1 MENQSRQPLKVTDV
15 QVTRETLLVRV
26 RHQHD
31 EAAWQEFVYYYQG
44 FVFNIARRMGLNHHD
59 AEEVVQTVM
68 VQLWKK
74 LPEFEYDS
82 RKGRFRSWLCTVT
95 ANVVKTM
102 IQRKSRDLDRLTPGE
117 QEELASYL
125 HEIKPTPSDE
135 LAEQEWMNYVITLA
149 WKKVQE
155 EFGANEKAAFEMVS
169 QGMGVDEVS
178 QRLGIT
184 TSSVYVYKKR
194 VTDRLKLEVAQLNE
208 VLD

>member
-31 EAAWQEFVYYYQG
+31 EAAWQEFVHYYRG
-44 FVFNIARRMGLNHHD
+44 FVFNIARSMGLSHHD

-82 RKGRFRSWLCTVT
+82 RKGRFRGWLCTVT

-125 HEIKPTPSDE
+125 HEIKATPNDE
-135 LAEQEWMNYVITLA
+135 LAEQEWMGYIITLA
-149 WKKVQE
+149 WNKVQE
-155 EFGANEKAAFEMVS
+155 ELGANEKAAFEMVS
-169 QGMGVDEVS
+169 QGVAVEEVS
-178 QRLGIT
+178 QRLGIA

-194 VTDRLKLEVAQLNE
+194 VTDRLKLEVARLNE

>member
-1 MENQSRQPLKVTDV
+1 MDNRSRQPAKPHDV

-26 RHQHD
+26 RKQYD
-31 EAAWQEFVYYYQG
+31 EAALREFVYYYRG
-44 FVFNIARRMGLNHHD
+44 FVFNIARRMGLSHHD

-68 VQLWKK
+68 IQLWEK
-74 LPEFEYDS
+74 LPEFEYDP
-82 RKGRFRSWLCTVT
+82 RKGRFRGWLCTVT
-95 ANVVKTM
+95 GNMSKTM
-102 IQRKSRDLDRLTPGE
+102 IQRMSRDLDRLTPGE
-117 QEELASYL
+117 REELASYL
-125 HEIKPTPSDE
+125 HQIKPTPSDD
-135 LAEQEWMNYVITLA
+135 LAEQEWMDYIITLA

-169 QGMGVDEVS
+169 QGVDVNEVS

-208 VLD
+208 MLD

>member
-1 MENQSRQPLKVTDV
+1 MRHEGAKL
-15 QVTRETLLVRV
+15 TRETLLMRV
-26 RHQHD
+26 RRQYD
-31 EAAWQEFVYYYQG
+31 EAAWKEFDYYYRG
-44 FVFNIARRMGLNHHD
+44 YVHNIALHMGLNHHD

-82 RKGRFRSWLCTVT
+82 RKGRFRGWLCTVT
-95 ANVVKTM
+95 ANVAKTM

-125 HEIKPTPSDE
+125 HEIKATPGDE
-135 LAEQEWMNYVITLA
+135 MAEQEWRTYVITLA
-149 WKKVQE
+149 WKRVQE
-155 EFGANEKAAFEMVS
+155 EFGENEKAALEMVS
-169 QGMGVDEVS
+169 QGMGVDEIS
-178 QRLGIT
+178 QKLGIT

-194 VTDRLKLEVAQLNE
+194 VTDRLKLEVAQLND